1 MPTRKLTDLF
11 VERAKSPARGRV
23 EYFDAAFPGLALRV
37 TENGGKSWC
46 AFYRLKGRLRR
57 FTIGRYPAIKPA
69 QARREA
75 AAALER
81 VRGGVDPAEEK
92 RAQREMRTPET
103 DTFGAVAL
111 DYLERHHRKNSR
123 KSTYLE
129 AKRDIERNVLP
140 KWRGR
145 PIASISRREV
155 LDLID
160 AIIARGAEVQA
171 NRTLARLRALFNWAV
186 EKDRV
191 ATSPVARMKL
201 PTQEQARDRVLSDD
215 ELRWLWQASDEIG
228 WPFGPLVKLLLLTA
242 QRRDE
247 VAGMEWSEIDLLKR
261 VWTLPRHKAK
271 NDRVHEVQLS
281 DAAIEVLRSLP
292 RIGDGLV
299 FTTTGK
305 TPISGFSKAKRR
317 LDAAMHKAN
326 RVELSTKK
334 GASIPGWTLHDLRR
348 TAATGMA
355 KLKISPHVTDKV
367 LNHVSGT
374 ISGVAAIYNRFEYL
388 DERRDALDA
397 WGRYL
402 SDLIEPA
409 TSTVVAI
416 RSRS

>member
-11 VERAKSPARGRV
+11 VERAKPPPHGRI
-23 EYFDAAFPGLALRV
+23 EYFDAAFPGLALRI
-37 TENGGKSWC
+37 TDNGGKSWC
-46 AFYRLKGRLRR
+46 AFYRFKGRLRR
-57 FTIGRYPAIKPA
+57 FTMGRYPAIKPA

-81 VRGGVDPAEEK
+81 VREGVDPAEEK
-92 RAQREMRTPET
+92 QAQREMRTPET

-111 DYLERHHRKNSR
+111 DYVERHHGKNSR

-140 KWRGR
+140 KWRNR
-145 PIASISRREV
+145 PIASISRRDV

-160 AIIARGAEVQA
+160 GIIARGAEVQA
-171 NRTLARLRALFNWAV
+171 NRTLARLRALFNWAI

-191 ATSPVARMKL
+191 AVSPVARMKL
-201 PTQEQARDRVLSDD
+201 PTQEHARDRVLSDD
-215 ELRWLWQASDEIG
+215 ELRWLWQACDQAG

-292 RIGDGLV
+292 RMGDGLV

-305 TPISGFSKAKRR
+305 RPISGFSKAKRR

-334 GASIPGWTLHDLRR
+334 GTSIPEWTLHDLRR

-397 WGRYL
+397 WSRHVGN
-402 SDLIEPA
+402 LIVPA
-409 TSTVVAI
+409 DTNVITLA
-416 RSRS
+416 RQ